1 MFFTT
6 ARRTAHVVASNLAGN
21 GPQAGLALHPLRLTP
36 PSGTPNENEP
46 QARNVPADVA
56 RAVLPAVAASVAI
69 VLGPLA
75 LKQTRPALTLKVA
88 RFANLGLASLMAG
101 NGVGSALFV
110 QPALG
115 SLPDAEY
122 FRSEQALVHSYGDAM
137 RALMP
142 ATVASCL
149 ALLGQIRDRRS
160 AAFRLT
166 LAGTAGF
173 VGMLATTAR
182 ELPINIKTAEAP
194 PESPPTGWLDQR
206 ADWNRFNQLR
216 TVFEVAGWTCL
227 CLAALSER

>member
-1 MFFTT
+1 MLFMTT
-6 ARRTAHVVASNLAGN
+6 RRTAQVVASNLAGN
-21 GPQAGLALHPLRLTP
+21 GLQAVLTMRPMRLTP
-36 PSGTPNENEP
+36 PAGAHEGSEP
-46 QARNVPADVA
+46 QARNFPADVA
-56 RAVLPAVAASVAI
+56 RAVLPAVAASAAI

-75 LKQTRPALTLKVA
+75 LKQTRPAQALKVA

-142 ATVASCL
+142 TTVASCL

-173 VGMLATTAR
+173 VGMLLTTAR
-182 ELPINIKTAEAP
+182 ELPINITTAEAP
-194 PESPPTGWLDQR
+194 SGSPPTGWLDQR
-206 ADWNRFNQLR
+206 ADWNRFNRLR
-216 TVFEVAGWTCL
+216 TLCEVAGWTCL